1 MKLTKRSFLGL
12 ALGSTL
18 SALPISA
25 FAQGWEPTRPV
36 DFTIMAG
43 SGGGADQIARFV
55 QSVVAAN
62 DMTNRPLIP
71 TNRGGGSGAEA
82 LLHLND
88 ARDPDHTLMVTLN
101 SFYTT
106 PIRQEGL
113 GIDIETF
120 TPITMMGV
128 DPFVLWVHKD
138 SGITTFE
145 QFIET
150 VREMDGEYVMGGT
163 GSGQEDSIVIAYMS
177 GAYDLDIKYIPY
189 DGGGAVAKDLAGQ
202 QIMATVNNPAEAKG
216 FYEAGEFVPLLA
228 FSDER
233 MDAYPDVPTLK
244 EKGHDFSYYNQRAI
258 VGAPGMSDEAA
269 AYYRDLFGKVLFTT
283 RRALEF
289 GRPLCECPVT
299 VSNGGQ
305 FERRNIAID
314 RHGRL
319 KDGVDAE
326 KIEIGQRQQPLPERG
341 GQLHRQRSGAV
352 PSAAISSR
360 RGSVTMLRIS
370 RSTARSG
377 CSTSRSTACN
387 GGGRGHSVCSHCRP
401 FSITRLATP

>member
-1 MKLTKRSFLGL
+1 MNVSKRLFLGMAAGCAL
-12 ALGSTL
+12 AT
-18 SALPISA
+18 LPISA
-25 FAQGWEPTRPV
+25 LAQEWEPKRPI

-43 SGGGADQIARFV
+43 PGGGADQIARFV
-55 QSVVAAN
+55 QSVVESQ
-62 DMTNRPLIP
+62 DLTNRPLIP

-82 LLHLND
+82 LLHLKE

-113 GIDIETF
+113 GVDIEAF

-128 DPFVLWVHKD
+128 DPFVLWVHRE

-145 QFIET
+145 EFVAK

-177 GAYDLDIKYIPY
+177 GAFDLDIKYIPY

-233 MDAYPDVPTLK
+233 MDAYPDVPTMK

-269 AYYRDLFGKVLFTT
+269 AYYREVFGKVYEGEEWQSYMDSESLSRLPMDDAKT
-283 RRALEF
+283 REYWSTQVANHRKLLSE
-289 GRPLCECPVT
+289 
-299 VSNGGQ
+299 
-305 FERRNIAID
+305 ID
-314 RHGRL
+314 G
-319 KDGVDAE
+319 
-326 KIEIGQRQQPLPERG
+326 
-341 GQLHRQRSGAV
+341 
-352 PSAAISSR
+352 
-360 RGSVTMLRIS
+360 
-370 RSTARSG
+370 
-377 CSTSRSTACN
+377 
-387 GGGRGHSVCSHCRP
+387 
-401 FSITRLATP
+401 

>member
-1 MKLTKRSFLGL
+1 MKLSKRSFLGVVI
-12 ALGSTL
+12 GSTL
-18 SALPISA
+18 ATLPVSGL
-25 FAQGWEPTRPV
+25 AQEWQPTRPI

-55 QSVVAAN
+55 QSVVSAN

-113 GIDIETF
+113 GIDIEEF

-138 SGITTFE
+138 SGITTIE
-145 QFIET
+145 QYIDK
-150 VREMDGEYVMGGT
+150 VRELDGEYVMGGT
-163 GSGQEDSIVIAYMS
+163 GTGQEDSIVIAYLAD
-177 GAYDLDIKYIPY
+177 AYDLEIKYIPY

-216 FYEAGEFVPLLA
+216 FYEAGDFVPLLA

-269 AYYRDLFGKVLFTT
+269 AYYRELFSKVYEGDDWQTYL
-283 RRALEF
+283 
-289 GRPLCECPVT
+289 
-299 VSNGGQ
+299 VS
-305 FERRNIAID
+305 ES
-314 RHGRL
+314 L
-319 KDGVDAE
+319 S
-326 KIEIGQRQQPLPERG
+326 PLPMDEAKTREYWAT
-341 GQLHRQRSGAV
+341 QVANHRKLLSDIDG
-352 PSAAISSR
+352 
-360 RGSVTMLRIS
+360 
-370 RSTARSG
+370 
-377 CSTSRSTACN
+377 
-387 GGGRGHSVCSHCRP
+387 
-401 FSITRLATP
+401 